1 MYFFLAG
8 VGVGVGGDV
17 CVCVCVF
24 CGGYSNIK
32 TITNTLGTQTVV
44 SKTRI
49 CNYLIYFVVTLYSNV
64 EQDFPRK
71 YVSMLVNQMR
81 IKSSMPKMSY
91 TNSG

>member
-1 MYFFLAG
+1 MYFFS
-8 VGVGVGGDV
+8 GGGWGGGGV
-17 CVCVCVF
+17 CVCVWA
-24 CGGYSNIK
+24 GYSNIK

-49 CNYLIYFVVTLYSNV
+49 CNYLIYFVVALYSNM